1 MISLSLSHEVAG
13 GPRILD
19 DLRLELAEPRIGIIG
34 ANGSGKSTLLRIIAG
49 LIRPSSG
56 QALLDGTAVTKLPAG
71 RIGMCFAEPDTQ
83 IVMPTVAADVAFSL
97 RHLPKAEREAEAMAM
112 LSALGI
118 SDLADRA
125 CHVLSGGQ
133 KQLLALAAVLATSPS
148 VLLLD
153 EPSTLLDLANRKLL
167 ESILAGLDQQII
179 LATHSLDMLRGFD
192 RVIVLDEGRVVAD
205 GEPSEAI
212 ATYEAMAW
220 PG

>member
-1 MISLSLSHEVAG
+1 MISLALSHEVPE

-19 DLRLELAEPRIGIIG
+19 DLRLELSEPRIGIIG
-34 ANGSGKSTLLRIIAG
+34 ANGSGKSTLLRIMGG

-56 QALLDGTAVTKLPAG
+56 QALLDGTVVTKLPPG

-97 RHLPKAEREAEAMAM
+97 RHLPKAEREAEAMAI
-112 LSALGI
+112 LKELGI

-133 KQLLALAAVLATSPS
+133 KQLLALAAVLATNPS

-167 ESILAGLDQQII
+167 EKILAGLDQQII

-192 RVIVLDEGRVVAD
+192 RVVVLHEGRVVAD
-205 GEPSEAI
+205 GEPAEAI
-212 ATYEAMAW
+212 ASYEAMAW